1 MHVKPPARTKYIFKI
16 RSRNGAIVENLQIY
30 GKDAE
35 EAKKKLMQM
44 YINCEILEEKI
55 IQPEHVGNGSF
66 EDVINLI
73 VNSQ

>member
-1 MHVKPPARTKYIFKI
+1 MKPPARTKYIYRI

-30 GKDAE
+30 GKDADD
-35 EAKKKLMQM
+35 AKKKLTQM

-55 IQPEHVGNGSF
+55 IQPEHTGNGSF

-73 VNSQ
+73 VNNQ

>member
-1 MHVKPPARTKYIFKI
+1 VKPPSRTKYIYRI

-35 EAKKKLMQM
+35 DAKRKLMQM
-44 YINCEILEEKI
+44 YINCEILEEKVL
-55 IQPEHVGNGSF
+55 QPEHHGNGSF

-73 VNSQ
+73 VSSES